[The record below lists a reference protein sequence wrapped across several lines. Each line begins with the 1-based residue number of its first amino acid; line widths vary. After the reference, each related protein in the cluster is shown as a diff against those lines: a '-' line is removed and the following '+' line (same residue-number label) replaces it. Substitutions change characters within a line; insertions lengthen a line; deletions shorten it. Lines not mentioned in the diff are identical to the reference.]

1 MEESDVVREKRSRS
15 NRFEY
20 DCGERGLR
28 RKDAQLSFTR
38 FGAGG
43 EPLRLPADSGFTE
56 DKRM

>member
-1 MEESDVVREKRSRS
+1 MREKRSRS